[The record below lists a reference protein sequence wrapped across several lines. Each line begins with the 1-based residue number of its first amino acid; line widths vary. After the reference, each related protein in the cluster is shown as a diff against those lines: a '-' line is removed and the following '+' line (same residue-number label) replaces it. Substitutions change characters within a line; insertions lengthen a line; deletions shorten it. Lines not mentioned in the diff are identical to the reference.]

1 MVMFNNY
8 LLIVIPPVSRV
19 PW

>member
-19 PW
+19 PR